1 MDPVVV
7 SEPIRILSLKIV
19 MIYPTLCNLEYLSG
33 RVNIMMYSAIMN
45 IPSGCGRDLVYLLC
59 LEGGWQVAYSE

>member
-45 IPSGCGRDLVYLLC
+45 IHSGCGRDLV
-59 LEGGWQVAYSE
+59 